1 MIAVDTNVLVH
12 SHRLQTISRLI
23 YPQSAGLGRAL
34 KVFGRGRTSLSSA
47 DSMRLKGLIQQISHW
62 TKAGNVE
69 RNLVKLA
76 CDTYGQ
82 AEEKS

>member
-1 MIAVDTNVLVH
+1 MKTTIDIADDLFERIQ
-12 SHRLQTISRLI
+12 RLARKEKTTFRALAE
-23 YPQSAGLGRAL
+23 AGL
-34 KVFGRGRTSLSSA
+34 
-47 DSMRLKGLIQQISHW
+47 RLKGLIQQISHW